1 MGEGWG
7 GVMPP
12 RSARPDL
19 WVNAEQPI
27 DGLRRNE
34 LVKESLWLLVHS
46 QIDIGDL

>member
-1 MGEGWG
+1 MSL
-7 GVMPP
+7 

-34 LVKESLWLLVHS
+34 LVKESLAACSL